1 MNKQSSPLHAAIA
14 DEAKASHRLLA
25 YAKKAVSEAQPQIAT
40 LFRALAAAEA
50 VHTTNHLRNTGE
62 ITSTL
67 KNITQSITEET
78 LAAATLY
85 PQYRALAQKEG
96 NLGAEWSLSVA
107 AQVEQIHVQLLQQA
121 LQALQDHKPLPT
133 VEYYVCQVCGHTIQE
148 TAPDKC
154 PVCMAPRAQYLLIK

>member
-1 MNKQSSPLHAAIA
+1 MNKQSSPLHSAIA
-14 DEAKASHRLLA
+14 DEAQAAHRFLA

-62 ITSTL
+62 IKSTL
-67 KNITQSITEET
+67 ENLTQSITEER
-78 LAAATLY
+78 LAATTLY

-121 LQALQDHKPLPT
+121 LQTIQDHKPLPT

-154 PVCMAPRAQYLLIK
+154 PICMAPRAQYLLIK

>member
-1 MNKQSSPLHAAIA
+1 MDNKSSPLLSAFAG
-14 DEAKASHRLLA
+14 EAQATHRFLA
-25 YAKKAVSEAQPQIAT
+25 YAKKALSEAQPQIAT
-40 LFRALAAAEA
+40 LFRALAAAET
-50 VHTTNHLRNTGE
+50 VHAANHLRNSGE
-62 ITSTL
+62 IKSTL
-67 KNITQSITEET
+67 ENLTQSINEET
-78 LAAATLY
+78 LTAVILY
-85 PQYRALAQKEG
+85 PQYRALSQKEG

-121 LQALQDHKPLPT
+121 FNALQNHNTLPT

>member
-1 MNKQSSPLHAAIA
+1 MNESSSLLHSAIA
-14 DEAKASHRLLA
+14 DEAQAAHRFHV
-25 YAKKAVSEAQPQIAT
+25 YAKKATSEGQPQIAT

-50 VHTTNHLRNTGE
+50 VHTANHLRNAGE
-62 ITSTL
+62 IRTTSDNL
-67 KNITQSITEET
+67 KWSITEET
-78 LAAATLY
+78 RVAKTLY

-121 LQALQDHKPLPT
+121 FQTLQNQKPLPT

-154 PVCMAPRAQYLLIK
+154 PICMAPRSQYLLVK

>member
-1 MNKQSSPLHAAIA
+1 VNKQSSPLHSAIA
-14 DEAKASHRLLA
+14 DEAQASQKFLA
-25 YAKKAVSEAQPQIAT
+25 YAKKALSDSQPQIAT
-40 LFRALAAAEA
+40 LFRALAAAET

-62 ITSTL
+62 IRSTL
-67 KNITQSITEET
+67 ENLTQSITDET
-78 LAAATLY
+78 HAAETLY

-121 LQALQDHKPLPT
+121 LQTLQEQKPLPT

-154 PVCMAPRAQYLLIK
+154 PICMAPRARYIAIE

>member
-1 MNKQSSPLHAAIA
+1 MNDKSSPLLSAFA
-14 DEAKASHRLLA
+14 DEAQASHRFLA
-25 YAKKAVSEAQPQIAT
+25 YAKKALSEAQPQIST
-40 LFRALAAAEA
+40 LFRALAAAEM

-62 ITSTL
+62 IKSTL
-67 KNITQSITEET
+67 ENLTQSITEET
-78 LAAATLY
+78 LTAGTLY
-85 PQYRALAQKEG
+85 PQYRAIAQKEG

-121 LQALQDHKPLPT
+121 FNALQDHNPLPI

-154 PVCMAPRAQYLLIK
+154 PICMAPRAQYLLIK